1 MLEWAFKK
9 ENKVRIKFIERE
21 LSRIKRNMKEIKK
34 TKK

>member
-21 LSRIKRNMKEIKK
+21 LERIKKSIYEIEKYES
-34 TKK
+34 